1 MHMHMQSSWIPRPF
15 FNSTLL
21 SSCGNAF
28 FFSRRCVKKK
38 GYGIDRGEQISVP
51 QLRSPFV
58 SAVFVLL
65 PLFFIFPKVVI
76 FV

>member
-1 MHMHMQSSWIPRPF
+1 LRQRI
-15 FNSTLL
+15 LL
-21 SSCGNAF
+21 F
-28 FFSRRCVKKK
+28 PPLYEKK

>member
-1 MHMHMQSSWIPRPF
+1 
-15 FNSTLL
+15 
-21 SSCGNAF
+21 
-28 FFSRRCVKKK
+28 
-38 GYGIDRGEQISVP
+38 VP

-76 FV
+76 FVWVTCIDGPVHWRHVRGTYA